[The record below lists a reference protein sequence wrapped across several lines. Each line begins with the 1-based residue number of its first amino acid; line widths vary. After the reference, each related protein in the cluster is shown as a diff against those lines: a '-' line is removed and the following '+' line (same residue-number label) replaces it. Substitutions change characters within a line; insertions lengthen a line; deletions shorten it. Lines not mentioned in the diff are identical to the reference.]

1 MLGTTIRESSCIP
14 AETWGMTAVITEQ
27 VVHKKQMK
35 HTQCVGGTKTSTVS
49 NRAYYQTDK
58 ICIYCRENNMIPFV

>member
-1 MLGTTIRESSCIP
+1 MLRTTIRESSCIP
-14 AETWGMTAVITEQ
+14 AETRGMTAVITEQ
-27 VVHKKQMK
+27 VVHKK

-58 ICIYCRENNMIPFV
+58 ICIYCSENNMIPFV